1 MDEIYI
7 NTPAWLDHLFQ
18 EVETEVILDLEK
30 YSEYFKGLRKTIT
43 GICDECPDFIAI
55 VENHGEQ
62 KPLNLSEEKV
72 RKLAKLYRAEIER
85 EEFLKRIFYCRGCR
99 DGVKYAEYEGITK
112 S

>member
-7 NTPAWLDHLFQ
+7 NTSPWLDILFQ

-43 GICDECPDFIAI
+43 DICEEYPDFVAI
-55 VENHGEQ
+55 LENHEKQ

-72 RKLAKLYRAEIER
+72 RKLAELYRAEIER
-85 EEFLKRIFYCRGCR
+85 EEFLKRLFYCRGCR
-99 DGVKYAEYEGITK
+99 DGVKYAEYVGV
-112 S
+112 